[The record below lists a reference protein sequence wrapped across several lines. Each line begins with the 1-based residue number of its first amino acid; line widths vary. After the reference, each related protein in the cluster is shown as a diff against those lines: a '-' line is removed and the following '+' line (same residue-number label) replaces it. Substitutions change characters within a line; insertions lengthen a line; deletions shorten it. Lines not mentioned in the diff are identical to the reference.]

1 MTVHDLMLAL
11 LLPSAD
17 DAAEDL
23 AYNVGHGS
31 VARFVAMMNARAR
44 QLGLSETHYTTPI
57 GLDTPGNYSTPG
69 DLAKLARYVMRAQP
83 FFRHAVALTRA
94 QLRSG
99 NRPRLIVNR
108 NDLVGRYPWING
120 IKTGHTLQAGY
131 VLVGS
136 GSRSGMN
143 LISVVLGTPSMAA
156 RDASTLAVLRYGFA
170 NFVRRSPVRA
180 GEVVA
185 RLRLRDRTGA
195 FAAAVTQR
203 GFSRV
208 LARDVRVR
216 TRVVLRS
223 ELAAPLAYHARV
235 GTLIVLAGGR
245 VLDRIPLLL
254 AHAVPAP
261 KATRLAG
268 LVGPITLVCALI
280 LVSVAVVT
288 TGFGRRRTRGIAQGR
303 RRT

>member
-1 MTVHDLMLAL
+1 
-11 LLPSAD
+11 
-17 DAAEDL
+17 
-23 AYNVGHGS
+23 
-31 VARFVAMMNARAR
+31 
-44 QLGLSETHYTTPI
+44 
-57 GLDTPGNYSTPG
+57 
-69 DLAKLARYVMRAQP
+69 
-83 FFRHAVALTRA
+83 
-94 QLRSG
+94 
-99 NRPRLIVNR
+99 
-108 NDLVGRYPWING
+108 
-120 IKTGHTLQAGY
+120 
-131 VLVGS
+131 
-136 GSRSGMN
+136 MN